1 METLIVFAIIGWLF
15 SAVSKASK
23 ARLAAEKKKAQAAKP
38 APEPPAAA
46 PIAPPP
52 RTEAYRP
59 LTTTLHEG
67 DSLYGTLAHAPADH
81 PEGEPLHEG
90 ESAYDIAPALVQA
103 YAGQEAAR
111 AVEIPGL
118 HLRLDGVALV
128 QGVIFSEILN
138 RKAPRR
144 AAQ

>member
-1 METLIVFAIIGWLF
+1 MQTLIIFAVLGWLF
-15 SAVSKASK
+15 SAFSKASK
-23 ARLAAEKKKAQAAKP
+23 ARMAAEKKKAQAAKP
-38 APEPPAAA
+38 APEPPA
-46 PIAPPP
+46 PAPPP
-52 RTEAYRP
+52 PTLRTETYRP

-81 PEGEPLHEG
+81 PAGEPLHEG
-90 ESAYDIAPALVQA
+90 ESDYEAAPAQA
-103 YAGQEAAR
+103 ATYAGQEAAR

-118 HLRLDGVALV
+118 HLRVDGSELV

-138 RKAPRR
+138 RKTPRR

>member
-1 METLIVFAIIGWLF
+1 MQTLVIFAIIGWVF
-15 SAVSKASK
+15 SALSKAAK
-23 ARLAAEKKKAQAAKP
+23 QKQEAEKKKARAARP
-38 APEPPAAA
+38 APEAPAPAPAA
-46 PIAPPP
+46 PML
-52 RTEAYRP
+52 RTETYRP

-118 HLRLDGVALV
+118 HLRLDGGALV
-128 QGVIFSEILN
+128 QGVIFSEILT
-138 RKAPRR
+138 RKTPRR